1 MFCPTMIQ
9 ARLWSLCSPVKT
21 EEWAPQQHGAG
32 VSGSLW
38 APAFCVGPSEVQTGI
53 WWLSQNHTEQVTMP
67 TENCAQPERNK
78 CVEFHWSRFD
88 SRDETFIG
96 YCFGLEVI
104 ICPFWAMFHL
114 QENGA
119 WLFRRPHPGRVSEG
133 SDEGYIEN
141 ASHVQPEEGP
151 GLCHQRDKAPHH
163 GLLSPWLETPYVKVQ
178 SDCSYLGKVKS
189 EERFQKIGS
198 WLTAAKDTLEMPGLE
213 LQSQMLRY
221 CCDCPPRCKG
231 KYAHDNWKCR
241 ISSGEMKTTRD
252 KIFRNNTMSGTKYLA

>member
-1 MFCPTMIQ
+1 
-9 ARLWSLCSPVKT
+9 
-21 EEWAPQQHGAG
+21 
-32 VSGSLW
+32 
-38 APAFCVGPSEVQTGI
+38 
-53 WWLSQNHTEQVTMP
+53 
-67 TENCAQPERNK
+67 
-78 CVEFHWSRFD
+78 
-88 SRDETFIG
+88 
-96 YCFGLEVI
+96 
-104 ICPFWAMFHL
+104 MFHL

-198 WLTAAKDTLEMPGLE
+198 WLTAAKGTLEMPGLE
-213 LQSQMLRY
+213 LQSRMLRY
-221 CCDCPPRCKG
+221 CCDYRPRCKG

-241 ISSGEMKTTRD
+241 ISSGEMKTARD